1 MDSRRDLHGLGAR
14 CQQPLVQPT
23 ASCAGG
29 VRLLGVLGA
38 AGVPGGL
45 GVLAARA
52 FAEGYAEV
60 GEGRINPFVDRLR
73 LNQAAFMRGDR
84 QALQTMAQ
92 RYGVRYLVIDQV
104 NGYRA
109 DLPALERAGR
119 TVYRGRGSE

>member
-1 MDSRRDLHGLGAR
+1 MFLEGWAYS
-14 CQQPLVQPT
+14 Q
-23 ASCAGG
+23 
-29 VRLLGVLGA
+29 
-38 AGVPGGL
+38 
-45 GVLAARA
+45 RA

-109 DLPALERAGR
+109 DLPAPGAGR
-119 TVYRGRGSE
+119 TVYWGRGSE